1 MMKMDLKMIRWK
13 IFLFYFF
20 KFLLKE
26 MKFWLAKP
34 NVWFL
39 FFTFLLYASLTECV
53 FIQINENNF
62 GFLDFITTIRYQPIN
77 RVMIDT

>member
-1 MMKMDLKMIRWK
+1 MMQD
-13 IFLFYFF
+13 FF
-20 KFLLKE
+20 
-26 MKFWLAKP
+26 
-34 NVWFL
+34 VL
-39 FFTFLLYASLTECV
+39 FFQIFIERNEILAAKAKCLVFIFQFFTLYASLTEWV